1 MKKCGIILFNEK
13 EQKYFLV
20 YGRKSNKWG
29 FPKGHMEEGETEKET
44 ALREFYEET
53 GFELKNQNLNNRFQI
68 KNNIYFQIS
77 ISHPNELIQKTTI
90 IPDSNEILKVAWLS
104 FVDILALDIENCN
117 FGLKFWMKKMK
128 NNNVKNFCFSLGM
141 NNMSKNYQVNDKK
154 YQVNDK
160 KYQVNEKNYQV
171 NAVFQPN

>member
-29 FPKGHMEEGETEKET
+29 FPKGHMESGETEKET

-53 GFELKNQNLNNRFQI
+53 GFELKNQDLHNRFQI

-90 IPDSNEILKVAWLS
+90 IPDSNEILKTAWLS
-104 FVDILALDIENCN
+104 FIDILALDIENCN

-128 NNNVKNFCFSLGM
+128 NSQYKVSYRSVNVNNNINKNFNVKKHYHINTL
-141 NNMSKNYQVNDKK
+141 
-154 YQVNDK
+154 
-160 KYQVNEKNYQV
+160 
-171 NAVFQPN
+171 FQPNQKLY